1 MPKNEPFAVS
11 RECYAMAVKNAGKSG
26 EITLYGRVVDKR
38 PTDWCGNIIDG
49 DYIVQSE
56 FIEDLS
62 NLKDCAELNVSLNS
76 VGGLV
81 SAGITIH
88 NKLREMASKG
98 VKINCTVDGV
108 AMSAGS
114 LIMCAADTVKAY
126 PSSLIMI
133 HKSSMVVW
141 ESLNA
146 DGLRK
151 AAESLDAYDKAIISA
166 YKRKTGKGEQELAE
180 MMSAETYMTGEEAKE
195 KGFVD
200 EVLEGGK
207 TQISASADGSSLIV
221 NGHVL
226 PLGGLKCPDNLPV
239 IADLSQSIDNAST
252 DPAGLPA
259 GVEDITKNPK
269 GGKTMADTTITPAPA
284 QPSASAS
291 EEQIKAAVL
300 AERERLQKIDTIAA
314 QFGADIVAD
323 AKYKNPCTAEELAY
337 RAAVESAKK
346 GASFLKNAEEDANN
360 SGASNVGAA
369 PAPADKSTNE
379 LTEDEKMAKARAEV
393 RELLGGDNE

>member
-11 RECYAMAVKNAGKSG
+11 RECYAMAIKNAGKSG

-38 PTDWCGNIIDG
+38 PTDWFGNAIKG
-49 DYIVQSE
+49 DFIVQSE

-126 PSSLIMI
+126 PTSLIMI
-133 HKSSMVVW
+133 HKSSMTM
-141 ESLNA
+141 EDSLNA

-226 PLGGLKCPDNLPV
+226 PLGGLKCPNNLPV
-239 IADLSQSIDNAST
+239 IADLSQIIDNAST
-252 DPAGLPA
+252 EPAVKPA
-259 GVEDITKNPK
+259 GVEDTNNPE
-269 GGKTMADTTITPAPA
+269 GGTTMADTTITPAPA

-360 SGASNVGAA
+360 SGAANVGAA
-369 PAPADKSTNE
+369 PAPADKPTNE
-379 LTEDEKMAKARAEV
+379 LTDDEKMAKARAEV
-393 RELLGGDNE
+393 KALFGGDDE